1 MKKFIL
7 ILTAIITAL
16 SCTEKPDA
24 PSISP
29 EHNDSDSMYVMSLN
43 EAQELLE
50 QILND
55 MPTETKSG
63 QQTAKRTISYAYSTG
78 SPSETKAGEEAEP
91 YVHIFNF
98 DDNGGFAIMSA
109 DKRVPPLLA
118 LTFDGELSPDTEVSN
133 PGLIHFLANAER
145 YYISKTSLGAGD
157 NGDIVVFPGQTI
169 KYSHVDKFIYD
180 MNYGH
185 CQVQWGQGDP
195 YNRYCPYINGK
206 PTFTGCV
213 ATAVAQLMSVYRYP
227 ASYNGY
233 NFNWPLMNTLTNIPN
248 PDPNAESQV
257 ARLMQQ
263 LGLSHNLDM
272 GYGVNGSGASPYNVP
287 RTLENFGY
295 SDGGTLVDY
304 STTEVVNELSAGY
317 YVLLRGN
324 DGRITTNKIL
334 GVPINNISYS
344 YSGGHHW
351 LAHGLM
357 KEKHT
362 VDTYL
367 CVDINEFEYVSS
379 EVKNYWYILCNWGWD
394 GSDDGYYLS
403 EVFDPNN
410 GPIYEWEQSEESAA
424 NTKSSEGESHNFQFN
439 QQAII
444 GIRK

>member
-1 MKKFIL
+1 MRKFIL
-7 ILTAIITAL
+7 ILTAIITAV

-24 PSISP
+24 PSIFP

-63 QQTAKRTISYAYSTG
+63 QQTAKRTISYAYSTS

-157 NGDIVVFPGQTI
+157 NGDIVVFFFFFI

-304 STTEVVNELSAGY
+304 STTDVVNELSAGY